1 MEIIAWYGHWHYI
14 LNSKGEQWKQKG
26 NAATCMLNNL
36 ALLAVVI
43 KTYTYCDSQTLNFS
57 LREDSG
63 WFRTWASTHVEFR
76 QG

>member
-1 MEIIAWYGHWHYI
+1 MVIDTIYLTVRE
-14 LNSKGEQWKQKG
+14 NNENKRV
-26 NAATCMLNNL
+26 NATTCMLNIL

-63 WFRTWASTHVEFR
+63 
-76 QG
+76 